1 MKNSPG
7 NVVRNQTASALKEE
21 GAAAV
26 APWFLRK
33 GYPLL
38 WMAIFG
44 FLIFGRTIG
53 FDYTF
58 LDDQTLVLN
67 QMEQLKDPSYIRTAF
82 SGDVFHA
89 GNQSGYYYRPM
100 LTLTF
105 MADAMAGGGSFKMFH
120 FSNIVYHILATFMLF
135 LFFYR
140 TGHSVRWAFF
150 CSMIFLVH
158 PMITQVVA
166 WVPGRNDSLLAI
178 LVLSAFLAWLKFT
191 REGRLIWLAV
201 HLLLFTMA
209 MFTKENAVAVPIL
222 IILYTFLILK
232 DTPRK
237 LLIPAAGW
245 VLIIFIW
252 AIIRSG
258 MLSGESPLSFSEQV
272 LSVLQNLPAILP
284 FLGKILFPFN
294 LSVFP
299 ILADMKIPSMQ
310 GALALGLLLIMVIL
324 TRKKQW
330 GWYIFAIVWFLSFLV
345 PTFISVNYQISN
357 FSEHRAYLSVA
368 AVILFF
374 LHVAPVKNTAL
385 SGLKT
390 LVPSAAI
397 IALFAILTV
406 MHSRHFR
413 DNFAFWQSAVDSSPS
428 HAFNYNNLGAMY
440 YLANDLP
447 NAEKYFRKAMDINP
461 YEPMA
466 NSNTGLVCMNTNR
479 PAEAERYYLEEIRI
493 NPLFDH
499 VYYNIGLLY
508 YRSGRIPEA
517 IVQWEKNLEVNPNY
531 TEAYRALFHLY
542 RETGQTEKF
551 AGLEARAR
559 KNNIRLQ

>member
-1 MKNSPG
+1 MKNAPG
-7 NVVRNQTASALKEE
+7 KGSKAPTASVIREE
-21 GAAAV
+21 AIGSV

-38 WMAIFG
+38 WMAILG
-44 FLIFGRTIG
+44 FLIFGRTIS

-67 QMEQLKDPSYIRTAF
+67 QMEQLKDPSYIKTAF

-89 GNQSGYYYRPM
+89 GNQSGYYYRPL
-100 LTLTF
+100 LTLSF
-105 MADAMAGGGSFKMFH
+105 MADAIAGGGSFKMFH
-120 FSNIVYHILATFMLF
+120 FSNIVYHILATFLLF
-135 LFFYR
+135 LFFCR
-140 TGHSVRWAFF
+140 TGHPVRRAFLF
-150 CSMIFLVH
+150 SMIFLVH

-178 LVLSAFLAWLKFT
+178 LVLTAFLAWLKYM
-191 REGRLIWLAV
+191 REGRPLWMAV
-201 HLLLFTMA
+201 HLLLFIMA
-209 MFTKENAVAVPIL
+209 MLTKENAIALPVL

-232 DTPRK
+232 DSLRK
-237 LLIPAAGW
+237 LIIPASGW
-245 VLIIFIW
+245 VLILFFW
-252 AIIRSG
+252 AILRSR
-258 MLSGESPLSFSEQV
+258 MLTGESPLSLSEQL
-272 LSVLQNLPAILP
+272 LSVLKNLPAILP
-284 FLGKILFPFN
+284 FLGKILFPFH

-299 ILADMKIPSMQ
+299 ILADMKIPAML
-310 GALALGLLLIMVIL
+310 GALALGLLIVMVIL

-330 GWYIFAIVWFLSFLV
+330 GWYIFAVIWFLLFLV
-345 PTFISVNYQISN
+345 PTFISVNDQISN

-368 AVILFF
+368 AVMLFI
-374 LHVAPVKNTAL
+374 LHVSPVKNTTL

-390 LVPSAAI
+390 LLPSAALI
-397 IALFAILTV
+397 VFFSILTV

-413 DNFAFWQSAVDSSPS
+413 DNFAFWQCAVDSSPS

-508 YRSGRIPEA
+508 YGSGRIPEA
-517 IVQWEKNLEVNPNY
+517 IVKWEKNLEVNPGY
-531 TEAYRALFHLY
+531 TEAYRALFHAY
-542 RETGQTEKF
+542 RETGQAEKL
-551 AGLEARAR
+551 AGLEARAI
-559 KNNIRLQ
+559 KNNIKLQ